1 MWPPKATQPGRRRLA
16 LNRRNTPLPKFG
28 DRFDPLVNGTIFGGS
43 TLALALGLTP
53 EEAAAAAQPKPEK
66 MYPQKGDRILLIRGD
81 HKNQLLRPEMLELGA
96 KPAEGF
102 PLDPKTEILRRKNP
116 ANRMLVM
123 RRDEAEMDPSTR
135 ARSADGVLVYSA
147 HCPVCGCQKL
157 AWTPSTPSL
166 GCMCSQ
172 PTAAPADAQTGTPV
186 IRRLPMTPLGLD
198 EEGFIVA
205 ADNFTSHQLA
215 SAAA

>member
-1 MWPPKATQPGRRRLA
+1 MA
-16 LNRRNTPLPKFG
+16 LNRRNTRLPKFG
-28 DRFDPLVNGTIFGGS
+28 DRFDPAINGAILGGS
-43 TLALALGLTP
+43 TLALSLGLTP
-53 EEAAAAAQPKPEK
+53 EEAVAAAQPKPEK

-81 HKNQLLRPEMLELGA
+81 YKNQLLRPEMLELGA

-123 RRDEAEMDPSTR
+123 RRDEAEMDPTTR

-147 HCPVCGCQKL
+147 LCPHCGCQKL

-166 GCMCSQ
+166 GCMCGQ
-172 PTAAPADAQTGTPV
+172 LTAEPDKAEAAAPAL
-186 IRRLPMTPLGLD
+186 RRLPMTPLGLD
-198 EEGFIVA
+198 DEGFIVA
-205 ADNFTSHQLA
+205 ADSFTSQRA
-215 SAAA
+215 MGVAA

>member
-1 MWPPKATQPGRRRLA
+1 MA

-28 DRFDPLVNGTIFGGS
+28 NRFDPSINGATFGGS

-135 ARSADGVLVYSA
+135 ALSADGVLVYSA
-147 HCPVCGCQKL
+147 LCPYCGCQKL
-157 AWTPSTPSL
+157 AWTPSTPAL

-172 PTAAPADAQTGTPV
+172 PVASQLEDAMNDAPV
-186 IRRLPMTPLGLD
+186 VRRLPMTPLGLD
-198 EEGFIVA
+198 DEGFIVA
-205 ADNFTSHQLA
+205 KDNFTSHQTI

>member
-1 MWPPKATQPGRRRLA
+1 MLGERADV
-16 LNRRNTPLPKFG
+16 LNGAVL
-28 DRFDPLVNGTIFGGS
+28 GGS
-43 TLALALGLTP
+43 TLALAFGLTP

-81 HKNQLLRPEMLELGA
+81 YKNQLLRPEMLELGA

-123 RRDEAEMDPSTR
+123 RRDEAEMDPTTR

-147 HCPVCGCQKL
+147 LCPYCGCQKL
-157 AWTPSTPSL
+157 AWTPTTPSL
-166 GCMCSQ
+166 GCMCGELA
-172 PTAAPADAQTGTPV
+172 AAPEDAQAEALV

-198 EEGFIVA
+198 DEGFIVA
-205 ADNFTSHQLA
+205 ADNFTSHQMV
-215 SAAA
+215 SVAA

>member
-1 MWPPKATQPGRRRLA
+1 MA
-16 LNRRNTPLPKFG
+16 LNRRNTRLPKFG
-28 DRFDPLVNGTIFGGS
+28 ARFDPSINGAILGGS

-81 HKNQLLRPEMLELGA
+81 YKNQLLRPEMLELGA

-116 ANRMLVM
+116 ANRMLVL
-123 RRDEAEMDPSTR
+123 RRDEAEMDPTTR

-147 HCPVCGCQKL
+147 ICPLCGCQKL

-166 GCMCSQ
+166 GCMCGPLEDVKPQ
-172 PTAAPADAQTGTPV
+172 DAQATAPV

-198 EEGFIVA
+198 DEGFIVA
-205 ADNFTSHQLA
+205 ADSFTSQGALGV
-215 SAAA
+215 AA

>member
-1 MWPPKATQPGRRRLA
+1 MA
-16 LNRRNTPLPKFG
+16 LNRRNTRLPKFG
-28 DRFDPLVNGTIFGGS
+28 DRFDPAINGAILGGS
-43 TLALALGLTP
+43 TLALALGLSP

-81 HKNQLLRPEMLELGA
+81 YKNQLLRPEMLELGA

-123 RRDEAEMDPSTR
+123 RRDEAEMDPTTR

-147 HCPVCGCQKL
+147 ICPLCGCQKL

-166 GCMCSQ
+166 GCMCEPENDSL
-172 PTAAPADAQTGTPV
+172 PKDIQTGAPV

-198 EEGFIVA
+198 DEGFIVA
-205 ADNFTSHQLA
+205 ADSFASHRM
-215 SAAA
+215 SGVAA

>member
-1 MWPPKATQPGRRRLA
+1 MA

-28 DRFDPLVNGTIFGGS
+28 ERFDPAVNGAILGGS
-43 TLALALGLTP
+43 TLALAFGLTP

-81 HKNQLLRPEMLELGA
+81 YKNQLLRPEMLELGA

-116 ANRMLVM
+116 ANRMLVL
-123 RRDEAEMDPSTR
+123 RRDEAEMDPTTR
-135 ARSADGVLVYSA
+135 ARSAEGILVYSA
-147 HCPVCGCQKL
+147 ICPVCGSQKN
-157 AWTPSTPSL
+157 AWTPSAPSL
-166 GCMCSQ
+166 GCLCTQ
-172 PTAAPADAQTGTPV
+172 PDAAAPADLQAGAPV

-198 EEGFIVA
+198 DEGFVVA
-205 ADNFTSHQLA
+205 ADSFTSHNA
-215 SAAA
+215 ISAAA

>member
-1 MWPPKATQPGRRRLA
+1 LA

-28 DRFDPLVNGTIFGGS
+28 DRFDPTVNGAIFGGS

-147 HCPVCGCQKL
+147 LCPVCGCQKL
-157 AWTPSTPSL
+157 AWTSATPSL

-172 PTAAPADAQTGTPV
+172 PVAELADAQIDTPV
-186 IRRLPMTPLGLD
+186 VRRLPMTPLGLD
-198 EEGFIVA
+198 DEGFIVA
-205 ADNFTSHQLA
+205 ADNFISHQLA
-215 SAAA
+215 NVAA

>member
-1 MWPPKATQPGRRRLA
+1 LA
-16 LNRRNTPLPKFG
+16 LNRRNTRLPKFG
-28 DRFDPLVNGTIFGGS
+28 VRFDPAINGAIYGGS
-43 TLALALGLTP
+43 TLALALGLSP

-116 ANRMLVM
+116 ANRMLVL

-147 HCPVCGCQKL
+147 LCPLCGCQKL

-166 GCMCSQ
+166 GCMCDQ
-172 PTAAPADAQTGTPV
+172 LTAQPADAQIGTPV
-186 IRRLPMTPLGLD
+186 VQRLPMTPLGLD
-198 EEGFIVA
+198 DEGFIVA
-205 ADNFTSHQLA
+205 ADNFTSQQAA
-215 SAAA
+215 SVAA

>member
-1 MWPPKATQPGRRRLA
+1 MA

-28 DRFDPLVNGTIFGGS
+28 ERFDPAVNGAILGGS
-43 TLALALGLTP
+43 TLALAFGLSP

-81 HKNQLLRPEMLELGA
+81 YKNQLLRPEMLELGA

-123 RRDEAEMDPSTR
+123 RRDEAEMDASTR
-135 ARSADGVLVYSA
+135 ALSADGVLVYSA
-147 HCPVCGCQKL
+147 VCPVCGSQKL
-157 AWTPSTPSL
+157 AWTPSAPSL
-166 GCMCSQ
+166 GCMCNQ
-172 PTAAPADAQTGTPV
+172 HEAAAPEDAQIGAPI

-198 EEGFIVA
+198 DEGFIVA
-205 ADNFTSHQLA
+205 ADSFTSHA
-215 SAAA
+215 MMGVAA

>member
-1 MWPPKATQPGRRRLA
+1 MA

-28 DRFDPLVNGTIFGGS
+28 DRFDPKIHGTVLGGS

-81 HKNQLLRPEMLELGA
+81 HKNQLLRPEMLEFGA

-123 RRDEAEMDPSTR
+123 RLNEAEMDPTIR
-135 ARSADGVLVYSA
+135 ARSAEGVLVFSA
-147 HCPVCGCQKL
+147 LCPYCGCQKKAL
-157 AWTPSTPSL
+157 TSGAGGLS
-166 GCMCSQ
+166 CMCKQ
-172 PTAAPADAQTGTPV
+172 PSEAMHADDNVGGPV
-186 IRRLPMTPLGLD
+186 ERRLPMASLGLD
-198 EEGFIVA
+198 DEGFVIARDSFIDGYAHSFA
-205 ADNFTSHQLA
+205 A
-215 SAAA
+215 

>member
-1 MWPPKATQPGRRRLA
+1 MA

-28 DRFDPLVNGTIFGGS
+28 VRFDPLVNGAIFGGS

-81 HKNQLLRPEMLELGA
+81 HKNQLLRPDMLELGA
-96 KPAEGF
+96 KPSEGF

-135 ARSADGVLVYSA
+135 ASSADGVLAYSA
-147 HCPVCGCQKL
+147 LCPICGCQKL

-172 PTAAPADAQTGTPV
+172 PTAELTDAQTSAPV
-186 IRRLPMTPLGLD
+186 VQRLPMTRLGLD
-198 EEGFIVA
+198 DEGFIVA
-205 ADNFTSHQLA
+205 ADSFTSIQLA
-215 SAAA
+215 NVAA